1 MANTGPNTN
10 GSQFYITVKATHH
23 LDHKHVVFGKV
34 LQGMNVVRQ
43 IEKTPKKYDAPVE
56 KIKIVDVHTEE
67 LEKAD
72 RFIVELKDAT
82 D

>member
-1 MANTGPNTN
+1 M
-10 GSQFYITVKATHH
+10 
-23 LDHKHVVFGKV
+23 DHKHVVFGKV

-43 IEKTPKKYDAPVE
+43 IEQTPKKYDAPVE
-56 KIKIVDVHTEE
+56 KIKIADVHTEE

-72 RFIVELKDAT
+72 RFVVELKDAI

>member
-1 MANTGPNTN
+1 
-10 GSQFYITVKATHH
+10 
-23 LDHKHVVFGKV
+23 
-34 LQGMNVVRQ
+34 MNVVRQ

-72 RFIVELKDAT
+72 RFVVELKDAT